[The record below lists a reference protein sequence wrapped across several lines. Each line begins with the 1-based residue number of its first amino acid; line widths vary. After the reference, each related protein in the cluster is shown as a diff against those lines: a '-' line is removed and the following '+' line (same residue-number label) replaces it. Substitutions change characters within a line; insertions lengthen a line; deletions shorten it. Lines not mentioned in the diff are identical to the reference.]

1 MPDPASITMLVD
13 RGMLKRGRSRRS
25 VVLALLG
32 LLLLLPSS
40 ASAHVTKTSGPFRV
54 TFGWGVEP
62 PIAGFPNYVD
72 VAVADASGAPVSGGK
87 LQAEV
92 SFGSSTETLAL
103 VPADEG
109 GGVRADI
116 VPTRPGTY
124 AFRITGTVQGKPVD
138 VAASCSEGTFECV
151 TPASNVE
158 FPVKDPS
165 VGEIAQRVSR
175 ALPRAE
181 NSGGSDSAEGLA
193 IAAIIVAVLALV
205 AAVGFGVRGRRKSS

>member
-1 MPDPASITMLVD
+1 MPDPASVTMLVD
-13 RGMLKRGRSRRS
+13 RGMPKRGRSRRT

-32 LLLLLPSS
+32 LLLILPPS
-40 ASAHVTKTSGPFRV
+40 AEAHVTKASGPFRV

-72 VAVADASGAPVSGGK
+72 VAVADASGAPVSGAK

-92 SFGSSTETLAL
+92 SFGKSTETLSL

-124 AFRITGTVQGKPVD
+124 AFQITGTVKGKPVD

-151 TPASNVE
+151 TPASDVE

-181 NSGGSDSAEGLA
+181 NSGGSDSAEGIA
-193 IAAIIVAVLALV
+193 IAAIIISALAL
-205 AAVGFGVRGRRKSS
+205 ATAVGYALRGRRKSS